1 MTHNDS
7 RFKRAIKKETPQMP
21 ADMAARFDDT
31 IATFQGHASRRH
43 GYVWVLRF
51 AVFFLVVF
59 LALPNISPTIAYA
72 MQEIPVIGDI
82 VRVFTIYKLEER
94 DDNHYQDIEIPQID
108 ATEGNNAAIDYINA
122 DVDAITKAVIEEYEA
137 TVEELPDAHMG
148 LLIDYEV
155 LTNTDTWFTLRLLIL
170 RDAGSTTVEYHYY
183 HIDKQLGT
191 LVELSDLFKADYDY
205 QEVLS
210 TEIKAQMRQ
219 QIADNP
225 QTVYWIDENN
235 GINYVFE
242 EIAGDQNFYF
252 NSNGELVI
260 VFGKYEVAPGY
271 MGCPEFVIPANIY
284 VDGWVSVS

>member
-7 RFKRAIKKETPQMP
+7 QFKRAMKKDTPQMP

-31 IATFQGHASRRH
+31 IATFQGHTSRRRN
-43 GYVWVLRF
+43 YTWVLRF
-51 AVFFLVVF
+51 AVLFLVILLV
-59 LALPNISPTIAYA
+59 LPNVSPTIAYA
-72 MQEIPVIGDI
+72 LQEIPVIGDI
-82 VRVFTIYKLEER
+82 VKVFTIYKLEER

-122 DVDAITKAVIEEYEA
+122 DVDALTKAVIEEYEA
-137 TVEELPDAHMG
+137 AVEDLPDAHMG

-155 LTNTDTWFTLRLLIL
+155 LTNTDTWFTLRLLVL
-170 RDAGSTTVEYHYY
+170 RDAGSTNVEYHYY
-183 HIDKQLGT
+183 HIDKEQGPLA
-191 LVELSDLFKADYDY
+191 ELSDLFKDGYDY

-219 QIADNP
+219 QMADNP
-225 QTVYWIDENN
+225 NMVYWVNEDS

-242 EIAGDQNFYF
+242 KIAENQNFYF
-252 NSNGELVI
+252 NADGDLVI

-271 MGCPEFVIPANIY
+271 MGCPEFTIPANVY
-284 VDGWVSVS
+284 ADGLVSVS